1 MPRHRAKWHGFAHE
15 FKNLVFLIQLF
26 MGKTASF
33 TQSLIVALFIV
44 ASFPRRTSAVR
55 PDTVK
60 PGEPSR
66 ALLTTCFRRACHS
79 SNGTH
84 LTRARISTVS
94 GDHDGYMPRPD
105 SEAV

>member
-1 MPRHRAKWHGFAHE
+1 MR
-15 FKNLVFLIQLF
+15 
-26 MGKTASF
+26 KTASF
-33 TQSLIVALFIV
+33 TQSLIVALFV
-44 ASFPRRTSAVR
+44 VTSFPGRTSAAQ
-55 PDTVK
+55 TGISK
-60 PGEPSR
+60 PKEPSR
-66 ALLTTCFRRACHS
+66 ALLTACFRRACHS